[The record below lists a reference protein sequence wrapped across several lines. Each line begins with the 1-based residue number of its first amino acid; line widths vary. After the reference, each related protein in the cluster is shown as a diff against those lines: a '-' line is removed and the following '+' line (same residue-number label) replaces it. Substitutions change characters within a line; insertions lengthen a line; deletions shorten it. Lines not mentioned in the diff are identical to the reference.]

1 MFLFIIVSSIVL
13 YFLHLRIH
21 SISILFNS
29 VHVRIIIV
37 AFAGEAMP
45 VNKKQGET
53 VIGGS
58 LNQNGVLYIEA
69 THVGSDA
76 MLAQIVK
83 LVQEAQTSK
92 APIQRIADRIAGYFV
107 PAILVLAAITLA
119 VWLAVIITLQHTMP
133 QVGVCAVLHNNIGC
147 IIIWVM
153 RFLSAIMVYLS
164 P

>member
-1 MFLFIIVSSIVL
+1 
-13 YFLHLRIH
+13 
-21 SISILFNS
+21 
-29 VHVRIIIV
+29 
-37 AFAGEAMP
+37 MP

-92 APIQRIADRIAGYFV
+92 APIQMIADRIAGYFV

-133 QVGVCAVLHNNIGC
+133 QVGVCAVLHNNIG
-147 IIIWVM
+147 
-153 RFLSAIMVYLS
+153 
-164 P
+164 